1 MFGCGDEWGGLC
13 LVVRRVE
20 RTVFGCGDEWGG
32 LCLVVVVSGEDCVR
46 LWG

>member
-1 MFGCGDEWGGLC
+1 MG
-13 LVVRRVE
+13 

-32 LCLVVVVSGEDCVR
+32 LCLVVVVSGKDCVR

>member
-1 MFGCGDEWGGLC
+1 MG
-13 LVVRRVE
+13 

-32 LCLVVVVSGEDCVR
+32 LCLVVGMSGEDCVW